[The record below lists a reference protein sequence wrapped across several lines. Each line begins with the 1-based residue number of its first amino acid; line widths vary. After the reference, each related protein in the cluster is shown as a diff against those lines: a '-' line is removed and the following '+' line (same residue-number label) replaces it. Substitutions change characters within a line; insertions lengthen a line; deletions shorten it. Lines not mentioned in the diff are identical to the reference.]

1 MLRNFLPK
9 IPSSLLSLVYG
20 GKSLRIFTQ
29 RAIHKTVAINL
40 KMNLTKEIKNR
51 KIGFEPKVKV
61 SNNRIEIEKIGIGIE
76 LSDKFIV
83 TDKTKFQELIAD
95 YQFPKNTELSK
106 KDREWF
112 QKAIFEPIFTLSDK
126 ENKRPIIA
134 CYLYNVYALKGSS
147 NLNIRSIT
155 KYELMW
161 AEYLVESKN
170 NRRVNVKRVIT
181 NGING
186 SISDNY
192 WFIHRSKSNNSELLS
207 RLRILSLE
215 FGDYVLTFYIVD
227 DEQNE
232 LNETELENFINGIK
246 N

>member
-1 MLRNFLPK
+1 
-9 IPSSLLSLVYG
+9 
-20 GKSLRIFTQ
+20 
-29 RAIHKTVAINL
+29 
-40 KMNLTKEIKNR
+40 MNLTKEIKNR
-51 KIGFEPKVKV
+51 KNSFDPEVKV
-61 SNNRIEIEKIGIGIE
+61 SNNRIEIDQIGVEIQF
-76 LSDKFIV
+76 SDKFIV
-83 TDKTKFQELIAD
+83 TDKTEFQELIAD

-106 KDREWF
+106 KDREGF
-112 QKAIFEPIFTLSDK
+112 EKAIFEPIFTLSDK

-170 NRRVNVKRVIT
+170 NRRVNVKRVVT

-186 SISDNY
+186 SLSEDY

-227 DEQNE
+227 DEQNA
-232 LNETELENFINGIK
+232 LSETELENLINGIK

>member
-1 MLRNFLPK
+1 
-9 IPSSLLSLVYG
+9 
-20 GKSLRIFTQ
+20 
-29 RAIHKTVAINL
+29 
-40 KMNLTKEIKNR
+40 MNLTKEIQNR
-51 KIGFEPKVKV
+51 KNTFDPEVKI
-61 SNNRIEIEKIGIGIE
+61 STNRIEIDQIGVEIQF
-76 LSDKFIV
+76 SDKFIV
-83 TDKTKFQELIAD
+83 SDKTKFQELIAD

-106 KDREWF
+106 KDREGF
-112 QKAIFEPIFTLSDK
+112 EKAIFEPIFTLSDK
-126 ENKRPIIA
+126 EYKRPIIA

-161 AEYLVESKN
+161 AEYLVESRN
-170 NRRVNVKRVIT
+170 NRRVNVKRVVT

-186 SISDNY
+186 SISENY
-192 WFIHRSKSNNSELLS
+192 WFVYKSKSSNSEVLS

-227 DEQNE
+227 DEQNS